1 MKALLLLANLLTLPG
16 FAQQR
21 PGETFEELFKQGV
34 LHFSQEQFPAA
45 RSYLEKAVAARPRS
59 FQARFLLGATLVQLN
74 DTAGAIRELRA
85 AHKLDPKHGD
95 ALKLLATQHVGSRQ
109 FREAIALLRPRVD
122 VAPFDEELHLLLIQ
136 AFQSSGDSTSAFE
149 LAQKAARRFPA
160 SSQVACWLGFQLQ
173 FSGRYEDSKKYLRKA
188 IALDPSYP
196 VSYYLL
202 AEVLLQE
209 EKYKE
214 AIGCFRQAIERMPED
229 AEALMG
235 LSRALLGVNHT
246 AEALQELQKAA
257 QAAPQDARVHLQL
270 SRLYYRLGDETR
282 AQQEADLALRLRD
295 PQSILVEAPAALRA
309 RPGR

>member
-1 MKALLLLANLLTLPG
+1 MNPLLLLASLFTFPA

-21 PGETFEELFKQGV
+21 PTDGFDELFKQGV
-34 LHFSQEQFPAA
+34 LYFSQEQFPAA

-74 DTAGAIRELRA
+74 DTAGAIRELQA
-85 AHKLDPKHGD
+85 AHQLNPKHAD
-95 ALKLLATQHVGSRQ
+95 ALKLLATQYVGARQ
-109 FREAIALLRPRVD
+109 FREAIALLRPLVD

-136 AFQSSGDSTSAFE
+136 AFQSSGDSTRAFE

-173 FSGRYEDSKKYLRKA
+173 FSGRYEESNKHLRKA
-188 IALDPSYP
+188 IELEPSYP

-209 EKYKE
+209 EKHKE
-214 AIGCFRQAIERMPED
+214 AIGYFRQAIERMPDD

-235 LSRALLGVNHT
+235 LSRALLGLNQT

-270 SRLYYRLGDETR
+270 SRLYFRLGDETR
-282 AQQEADLALRLRD
+282 AQQEADLALRLRA
-295 PQSILVEAPAALRA
+295 PQSILVEAPAALRT
-309 RPGR
+309 RPSR

>member
-1 MKALLLLANLLTLPG
+1 MNTLLLLASLFTFPA

-21 PGETFEELFKQGV
+21 PTDAFEELFKQGV
-34 LHFSQEQFPAA
+34 LYFSQEQFPAA

-74 DTAGAIRELRA
+74 ETAGAIRELQA
-85 AHKLDPKHGD
+85 AHQLNPKHAD
-95 ALKLLATQHVGSRQ
+95 ALKLLAAQYVGARRFQ
-109 FREAIALLRPRVD
+109 EAIALLRPLVD
-122 VAPFDEELHLLLIQ
+122 AAPFDEELHLLLIQ
-136 AFQSSGDSTSAFE
+136 AFQSSGDSGSAFD

-173 FSGRYEDSKKYLRKA
+173 FSGRYQESKKYLREA

-202 AEVLLQE
+202 ADVLLKE
-209 EKYKE
+209 ENYKE
-214 AIGCFRQAIERMPED
+214 AIGYFRQAIASMPDD

-235 LSRALLGVNHT
+235 LSRAWLGLNQT

-295 PQSILVEAPAALRA
+295 PQSILVEAPAALRS
-309 RPGR
+309 RPSR